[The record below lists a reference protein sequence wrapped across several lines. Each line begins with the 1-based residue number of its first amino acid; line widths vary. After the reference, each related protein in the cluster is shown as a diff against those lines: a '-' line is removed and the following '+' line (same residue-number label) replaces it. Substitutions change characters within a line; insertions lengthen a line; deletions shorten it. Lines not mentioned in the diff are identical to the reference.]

1 MLRSL
6 TLRTPATLALAAAL
20 AGLVAVAPA
29 QSAGAP
35 TAEQLRSEGRACEL
49 ADGYLRALNA
59 ADQAAVEQI
68 NARRRAAYQ
77 QEATAAGGGADA
89 AAVGALYAQSVIPQQ
104 PNYRRCP

>member
-1 MLRSL
+1 MLAFAAAFAG
-6 TLRTPATLALAAAL
+6 TMAMTPAV
-20 AGLVAVAPA
+20 G
-29 QSAGAP
+29 AGAP
-35 TAEQLRSEGRACEL
+35 TAEQLRGEGRACEQ

-77 QEATAAGGGADA
+77 QEAAAAGAGDV